1 MKISAFFQPPET
13 TPSKAVV
20 IAACAVMLVVSVA
33 FCWAAVEGVADVFPR
48 ETTSVRGAISYV
60 DTKTKTRKS
69 RRFSRDSNTIF
80 LANAPSGYHVPQLL
94 LTTPSTGRLRQAK
107 VAEIAYDKDKNVLGL
122 VLDGET
128 YLTPFSY
135 QVQRGALVLV
145 CLLLGLAGPLILL
158 QRLILL
164 RRNV

>member
-1 MKISAFFQPPET
+1 MLAMSA
-13 TPSKAVV
+13 
-20 IAACAVMLVVSVA
+20 A

-48 ETTSVRGAISYV
+48 ETASVRGTISHV
-60 DTKTKTRKS
+60 DTKTQTRKS

-94 LTTPSTGRLRQAK
+94 LTTPSTGKLRQAK
-107 VAEIAYDKDKNVLGL
+107 IAEITYDKEKNVLGL

-135 QVQRGALVLV
+135 QVQRGALVLL

-158 QRLILL
+158 QQLILF
-164 RRNV
+164 RRNM